1 MDKKRIIVDYKN
13 INPELMAILTDIYPN
28 GYEDYEDD
36 IITYKNAAGETVRA
50 IPLET
55 EDTKYLF
62 KISSELRKRVEA
74 FIDDMEDEEEENS
87 NSDDSVPE
95 VADDSDDE

>member
-28 GYEDYEDD
+28 GYDDYEDD
-36 IITYKNAAGETVRA
+36 IITYKNAAGETVKA

-55 EDTKYLF
+55 DDTKYLF
-62 KISSELRKRVEA
+62 KISSELKNKVEA
-74 FIDDMEDEEEENS
+74 YIDDMEEEESEE
-87 NSDDSVPE
+87 SDDSVPD
-95 VADDSDDE
+95 VAEESDDD

>member
-13 INPELMAILTDIYPN
+13 INPELMEILTDMYPG
-28 GYEDYEDD
+28 GYDDYEDD
-36 IITYKNAAGETVRA
+36 IISFKNAAGDTVRA

-62 KISSELRKRVEA
+62 KISSELKKKVEA
-74 FIDDMEDEEEENS
+74 YIEDSEDEEDSSASEDSIPEAAEES
-87 NSDDSVPE
+87 EED
-95 VADDSDDE
+95 

>member
-13 INPELMAILTDIYPN
+13 INPALLEILTDIYPN

-36 IITYKNAAGETVRA
+36 IITYQNAKGETVKA

-62 KISSELRKRVEA
+62 KISSELKKRVEA
-74 FIDDMEDEEEENS
+74 YIDDNEEDES
-87 NSDDSVPE
+87 TSSDDSTEIPE
-95 VADDSDDE
+95 ESDD

>member
-13 INPELMAILTDIYPN
+13 INQELMGILADIYPN

-36 IITYKNAAGETVRA
+36 IITYQNAKGETVKA

-55 EDTKYLF
+55 DDTKYLF
-62 KISSELRKRVEA
+62 KISTELKRKVEA
-74 FIDDMEDEEEENS
+74 YIDDMEDDSNDEES
-87 NSDDSVPE
+87 SDDVPE
-95 VADDSDDE
+95 VESDDED

>member
-1 MDKKRIIVDYKN
+1 MDKKRVIVDYKN
-13 INPELMAILTDIYPN
+13 INPALMEILTDIYPN

-55 EDTKYLF
+55 DDTKYLF
-62 KISSELRKRVEA
+62 KISKELKNKVEDY
-74 FIDDMEDEEEENS
+74 IEDLEDDEEESSSSSETEVPDEE
-87 NSDDSVPE
+87 SDD
-95 VADDSDDE
+95 

>member
-1 MDKKRIIVDYKN
+1 MMDKKRIIVDYKN
-13 INPELMAILTDIYPN
+13 INPALLEILTDIYPN

-36 IITYKNAAGETVRA
+36 IITYQNAKGETVKA

-62 KISSELRKRVEA
+62 KISSELKKRVEA
-74 FIDDMEDEEEENS
+74 YIDDNEEDES
-87 NSDDSVPE
+87 TSSDDSTEIPE
-95 VADDSDDE
+95 ESDD

>member
-13 INPELMAILTDIYPN
+13 INPELMEVLTDIYPN

-36 IITYKNAAGETVRA
+36 IITYQNSKGETVKA

-55 EDTKYLF
+55 DDTKYLF
-62 KISSELRKRVEA
+62 KISSELKRKVEA
-74 FIDDMEDEEEENS
+74 FIDDMEEES
-87 NSDDSVPE
+87 NDADSTDVPE
-95 VADDSDDE
+95 ESEEDES

>member
-13 INPELMAILTDIYPN
+13 INPELMEVLTDIYPN

-55 EDTKYLF
+55 DDTKYLF
-62 KISSELRKRVEA
+62 KISRELKQKVED
-74 FIDDMEDEEEENS
+74 FIEDMD
-87 NSDDSVPE
+87 DDSEGNSEGSDVPE
-95 VADDSDDE
+95 ESEED

>member
-13 INPELMAILTDIYPN
+13 INPALMAVLTDTYPN
-28 GYEDYEDD
+28 GYDDYEDD
-36 IITYKNAAGETVRA
+36 IITYKNAAGETVSA

-62 KISSELRKRVEA
+62 KISRELKNKVEA
-74 FIDDMEDEEEENS
+74 YIEDMDDEDSSS
-87 NSDDSVPE
+87 NEDSVP
-95 VADDSDDE
+95 DEAPEEDED